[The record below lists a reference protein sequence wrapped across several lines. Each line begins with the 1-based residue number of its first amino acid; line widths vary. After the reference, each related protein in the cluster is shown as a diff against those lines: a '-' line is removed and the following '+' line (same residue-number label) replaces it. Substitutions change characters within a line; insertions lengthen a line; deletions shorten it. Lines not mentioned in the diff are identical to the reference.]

1 MARSSTADAW
11 TSGKPGAIAR
21 DVPPV
26 LFAKPEAREQHL
38 ALAGFSF
45 LPIAISVVA
54 VAVRIAIRIAVGV
67 AVRVAV
73 YRTNT

>member
-1 MARSSTADAW
+1 MIINRPC
-11 TSGKPGAIAR
+11 PGIR
-21 DVPPV
+21 KLPLLNTNVGPQVRHPNG
-26 LFAKPEAREQHL
+26 EAREQHL

-45 LPIAISVVA
+45 LPVAISVVA